1 MESDKIY
8 NMDGLESD
16 KIYNMDCLEGMRR
29 IPDGSIDAIIC
40 DLPYGTMK
48 GIVNAPGW
56 ENCSCEWDEI
66 IPTDQLFEQ
75 YERVLRRGG
84 VAVLFSQEP
93 YTSHLRT
100 FKAKNIDFCYPMIWK
115 KNSAG
120 NALMSKSAPVS
131 VFEDINVFAK
141 VHDSALLHPLRDYFR
156 NVLEF
161 CGGKS
166 KVMREVGGKAD
177 HTFRDGSSQFA
188 LCTEETYNELIER
201 YGIDKMQGFRAF
213 ADLKAEQTRFN
224 EEFGRTFN
232 LPEGKAQLLNV
243 LEFDKD
249 PKEGLHPTQKPLALI
264 QRLVLTYSNEGDTI
278 LDNCMGSG
286 TTAVAC
292 IKEKRHFI
300 GFELNKEYFDK
311 ACKRIDAERR
321 QLSLF

>member
-1 MESDKIY
+1 MEIDKIY
-8 NMDGLESD
+8 N
-16 KIYNMDCLEGMRR
+16 IDCLEGMKH

-75 YERVLRRGG
+75 YERVLRKGG
-84 VAVLFSQEP
+84 TIVLFSQEP

-141 VHDSALLHPLRDYFR
+141 KHDTQLLHPLRDYFAA
-156 NVLEF
+156 VLEF
-161 CGGKS
+161 CGGK
-166 KVMREVGGKAD
+166 KRVIDRIGGRAD
-177 HTFRDGSSQFA
+177 HTFRSESSQFS
-188 LCTEETYNELIER
+188 LCTVETYGLLISEF
-201 YGIDKMQGFRAF
+201 GIDKMQGFR
-213 ADLKAEQTRFN
+213 DYEGLKAEHEQFN
-224 EEFGRTFN
+224 RSVARVFN

-300 GFELNKEYFDK
+300 GFELNKQYYDK
-311 ACKRIDAERR
+311 ACQRIDAEQR
-321 QLSLF
+321 QLTLF